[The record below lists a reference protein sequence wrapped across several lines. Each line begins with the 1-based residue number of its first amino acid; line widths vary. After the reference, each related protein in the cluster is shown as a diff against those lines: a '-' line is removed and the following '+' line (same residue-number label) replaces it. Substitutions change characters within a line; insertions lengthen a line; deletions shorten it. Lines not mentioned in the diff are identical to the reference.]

1 MYEVWVRSSRM
12 EGIHLRGAAVA
23 RGGIRHSDRPDDF
36 RTEVMGLVLT
46 QVVKNAVIV
55 PSGSKGG
62 FVCLRSLP
70 EREAMAHEAR
80 EQYCTL
86 MRGLLDITDNLDG
99 EDSPPDGVIR
109 YDDFDPYL
117 VVAADKGTA
126 PFSDTAN
133 AVAAEYDFWLD
144 DAFASGGSYGYDHK
158 EVGITAKGAWESV
171 KRHFQEMGRNIQ
183 KDALHGGGDRR
194 HERRRL
200 RQRDAAVAPY
210 PPRGRLRPPARLHR
224 PRPGPRGLLRRTR
237 APLPPRPFHVG
248 RLRPGQAVGRAG

>member
-99 EDSPPDGVIR
+99 EDTPPDGVIR
-109 YDDFDPYL
+109 
-117 VVAADKGTA
+117 
-126 PFSDTAN
+126 
-133 AVAAEYDFWLD
+133 AVD
-144 DAFASGGSYGYDHK
+144 G
-158 EVGITAKGAWESV
+158 
-171 KRHFQEMGRNIQ
+171 
-183 KDALHGGGDRR
+183 LHGVPALAQQQLEGLG
-194 HERRRL
+194 E
-200 RQRDAAVAPY
+200 AAVVVDDENF
-210 PPRGRLRPPARLHR
+210 RVSHGLVTPAK
-224 PRPGPRGLLRRTR
+224 RTWR
-237 APLPPRPFHVG
+237 EDAS
-248 RLRPGQAVGRAG
+248 